1 MHANGELLEKLVAK
15 FLVKISV
22 GQWSKVRCDKFPNS
36 DCNNISIGHRF
47 NGKAVSLVS
56 SDPLLYSITFS
67 DRSDALCCILCDGYF
82 AKLTGDVI
90 TFFSF
95 TLFKKGYIKEN
106 AIGAQYL
113 HFPRVAHY
121 AKPGMYFDPNGEG
134 PYPTFLPLAP
144 VVLHAVVIMGLNTIY
159 RHIAEWLT
167 TLENHRTDRDYQN
180 SLILKRIFF
189 DGFDCYIA
197 LFYLAFC
204 KFDINAL
211 RNDLFGL

>member
-1 MHANGELLEKLVAK
+1 MEVSNRFIYH
-15 FLVKISV
+15 FSKIYINFI
-22 GQWSKVRCDKFPNS
+22 K
-36 DCNNISIGHRF
+36 
-47 NGKAVSLVS
+47 
-56 SDPLLYSITFS
+56 
-67 DRSDALCCILCDGYF
+67 YF
-82 AKLTGDVI
+82 ID
-90 TFFSF
+90 
-95 TLFKKGYIKEN
+95 
-106 AIGAQYL
+106 
-113 HFPRVAHY
+113 
-121 AKPGMYFDPNGEG
+121 G
-134 PYPTFLPLAP
+134 PYPTILPLAP

-167 TLENHRTDRDYQN
+167 SLENHRTDREYQN